1 MRKMLET
8 HKTEAF
14 DPPAAAPSEWS
25 EKEAIAACKEG
36 DHSAFQELVRKYES
50 RIFNHCLRMV
60 DDEQES
66 ADLTQEVLVKVY
78 RNIRNYEQTYSFYTW
93 VYRITV
99 NCCIDFLRKKKRKYA
114 GVSLSLGKAE
124 NPAELG
130 NEREIPDQTFCPEQ
144 LLSNAELRA
153 VLNGAIAQLS
163 EKLRTI
169 IVLKEIEGLTYE
181 EIGEILHCSRGT
193 VKSRLFRAR
202 GRLRELLA
210 PHMEQGTLW

>member
-124 NPAELG
+124 IPAELR
-130 NEREIPDQTFCPEQ
+130 NEREKRRDRST
-144 LLSNAELRA
+144 
-153 VLNGAIAQLS
+153 
-163 EKLRTI
+163 
-169 IVLKEIEGLTYE
+169 
-181 EIGEILHCSRGT
+181 
-193 VKSRLFRAR
+193 
-202 GRLRELLA
+202 LREVADDHRAEGNRGAHLRGNRRNPPLLPRDGQVALVPRPRA
-210 PHMEQGTLW
+210 PQGTSGPTHGTGNAMVRDLDATSAFL